1 MNNTILKRVL
11 EKSIERE
18 LAEYDNAPEHKFSL
32 KHRIAMKRIFKWYE
46 KNTRKTMELSVQT
59 MPHYGLKQ
67 KVIFAL
73 VIVILM
79 TLITGWFFPLHRIT
93 EPQINWLRSRYDFPN
108 MKIYIPDE
116 ITFETDD
123 PSVVSLGSYSINSDY
138 LDFLSALEELGIYT
152 AEEVNKVNALH
163 SIPVPQDTRPDSFK
177 NETRVTVV
185 IYDHFNETPL
195 RKARDNVSYLE
206 DKIEYY
212 TERSKDKARAV
223 EGDAEFAA
231 DIRDNYLPF
240 HKGFLELIE
249 KLYAER
255 PSNDDSSETL
265 NDALLNL
272 DKDDRRY
279 LSKINELEKC

>member
-32 KHRIAMKRIFKWYE
+32 KHRIAMKRIFKRYK

-79 TLITGWFFPLHRIT
+79 TLLTGWFIPLRRFT
-93 EPQINWLRSRYDFPN
+93 EAQIDWLRSRYDFPN
-108 MKIYIPDE
+108 LMIRIPKP
-116 ITFETDD
+116 FTDLSTD
-123 PSVVSLGSYSINSDY
+123 PDYVLIGTWRTNDDY
-138 LDFLSALEELGIYT
+138 LDLLSDLEELGIYT
-152 AEEVNKVNALH
+152 AEEVEKIDSEYYICL
-163 SIPVPQDTRPDSFK
+163 PKDTRPDSFK
-177 NETRVTVV
+177 KETFIIEDT
-185 IYDHFNETPL
+185 IDYDNETPL
-195 RKARDNVSYLE
+195 SRAQYFVSFME
-206 DKIEYY
+206 KRIEYY

-223 EGDAEFAA
+223 DGDAEFAA

-240 HKGFLELIE
+240 YKNHLKLIE
-249 KLYAER
+249 KLYADR
-255 PSNDDSSETL
+255 HDDESSEIL
-265 NDALLNL
+265 NNVSFDL
-272 DKDDRRY
+272 DKDDRKY
-279 LSKINELEKC
+279 LLEFNKIEKL